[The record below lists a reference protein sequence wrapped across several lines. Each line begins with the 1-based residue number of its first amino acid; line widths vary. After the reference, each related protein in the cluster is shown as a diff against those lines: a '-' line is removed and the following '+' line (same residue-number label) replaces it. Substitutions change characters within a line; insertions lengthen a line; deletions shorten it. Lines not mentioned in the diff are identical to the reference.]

1 MFRNI
6 FCMCQQTKKKTCL
19 VYVLDNAQGVCF
31 KVQVRA
37 DCRKE
42 ESKSAKLDQEL
53 GPIDRESHKL
63 DFVEFLNLAQAHE
76 NI

>member
-1 MFRNI
+1 ML
-6 FCMCQQTKKKTCL
+6 K
-19 VYVLDNAQGVCF
+19 GVCF
-31 KVQVRA
+31 KVQVQA